1 VDVRHVVR
9 QFDTGVAVADR
20 IGDELGAGL
29 LRRSWFN
36 LDLIWAGALML
47 TGALTLLL

>member
-1 VDVRHVVR
+1 MTKNYYKTMEGSVEKL
-9 QFDTGVAVADR
+9 GV
-20 IGDELGAGL
+20 GL